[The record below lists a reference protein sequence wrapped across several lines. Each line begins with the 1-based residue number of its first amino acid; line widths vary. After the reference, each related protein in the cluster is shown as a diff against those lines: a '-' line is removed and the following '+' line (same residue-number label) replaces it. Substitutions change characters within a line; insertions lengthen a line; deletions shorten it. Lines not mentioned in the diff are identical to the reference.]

1 MLFFIFK
8 STVIANLLPMGGF
21 HQTNDWVN
29 VGNVYKIPPNAVI
42 IPLIGDIM
50 HDSEYFENPYKFEP
64 NRYLSKLSDNDIKFT
79 PNPRV
84 VPFGIGKRKCLG
96 EVIARTSLYKFFT
109 AILQKYKIVSGQD
122 DPILEKRKIGFV
134 SVPEKYHIKFVRL

>member
-1 MLFFIFK
+1 
-8 STVIANLLPMGGF
+8 MGGF

-79 PNPRV
+79 PNPSY
-84 VPFGIGKRKCLG
+84 PFWNWQKKMSWRGDCQN
-96 EVIARTSLYKFFT
+96 FFVQIFYSNFT
-109 AILQKYKIVSGQD
+109 KIQD
-122 DPILEKRKIGFV
+122 C
-134 SVPEKYHIKFVRL
+134 

>member
-1 MLFFIFK
+1 
-8 STVIANLLPMGGF
+8 MGGF

-29 VGNVYKIPPNAVI
+29 VDNVYKIPPDAVI

-50 HDSEYFENPYKFEP
+50 HDSKYFENPYKFDP
-64 NRYLSKLSDNDIKFT
+64 NRYLSKLNASNNSVKFT

-109 AILQKYKIVSGQD
+109 GTYILSG
-122 DPILEKRKIGFV
+122 
-134 SVPEKYHIKFVRL
+134 